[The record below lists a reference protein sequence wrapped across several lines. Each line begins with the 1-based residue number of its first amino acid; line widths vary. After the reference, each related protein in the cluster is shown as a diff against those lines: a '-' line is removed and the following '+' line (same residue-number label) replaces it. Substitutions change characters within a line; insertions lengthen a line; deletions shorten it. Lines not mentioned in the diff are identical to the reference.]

1 MKTDKIEI
9 GRRWKQMDK
18 TKLLL
23 LIAVILVAVL
33 VAGCTQGSGGAPPAQ
48 FIGGGCG

>member
-1 MKTDKIEI
+1 MKINSIEI
-9 GRRWKQMDK
+9 SRRWKQMDK

-23 LIAVILVAVL
+23 LITVVLVAVL
-33 VAGCTQGSGGAPPAQ
+33 VVGCTQGSGGAPPAQ